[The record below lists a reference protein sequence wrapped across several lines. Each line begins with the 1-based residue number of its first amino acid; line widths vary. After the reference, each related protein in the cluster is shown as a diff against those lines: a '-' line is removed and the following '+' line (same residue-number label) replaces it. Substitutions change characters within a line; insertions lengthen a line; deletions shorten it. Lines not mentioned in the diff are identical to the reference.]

1 MQHRTGS
8 QEPESVLSE
17 PPVGRHTPTISW
29 PTPKPACHGLE
40 LRCFQAWDGRMG
52 RYGPGNGTGWD
63 GLCQLCT
70 FHYMLPRLSPPSKHP
85 LGTVTCQWD
94 WASSVAQTLAYCTGP
109 AVSVCY
115 YFC

>member
-70 FHYMLPRLSPPSKHP
+70 FYRVLPRFSPRGPP
-85 LGTVTCQWD
+85 RNTPQRPGTGCPV
-94 WASSVAQTLAYCTGP
+94 
-109 AVSVCY
+109 
-115 YFC
+115 

>member
-1 MQHRTGS
+1 VQHRTGS

-70 FHYMLPRLSPPSKHP
+70 FYRVLPRLSPRGP
-85 LGTVTCQWD
+85 LETSPRDLGLGVRCSSHLARWHRTC
-94 WASSVAQTLAYCTGP
+94 G
-109 AVSVCY
+109 
-115 YFC
+115 

>member
-1 MQHRTGS
+1 VQHRTGS

-70 FHYMLPRLSPPSKHP
+70 FYRVLPRLSPSKHTP
-85 LGTVTCQWD
+85 EARD
-94 WASSVAQTLAYCTGP
+94 WVSGVAHTLPDGTGP
-109 AVSVCY
+109 AVSVSY
-115 YFC
+115 HFS